1 MNERK
6 DNLQQLLNKLKK
18 NVTQIGSIDEV
29 KKRYPKAFDKL
40 ISQIKSA
47 TSEVYKEY
55 ILSALYP
62 MNALSTSEH
71 AKMQE
76 QIQEILKR
84 PEMKELASK
93 VLATVLSSYNV
104 DDVYTM
110 GSCAYVTILNEVYK
124 TYWLQHIQLRNGQ
137 YYSDL
142 LDMWY
147 EPSSSTW
154 TNGTEWS
161 FLYPPTKEEFEADI
175 APALAVCDRYLVKPV
190 ADSAMIQVAV

>member
-40 ISQIKSA
+40 INQIKSA

-62 MNALSTSEH
+62 MSRLSASEH
-71 AKMQE
+71 AKMQK
-76 QIQEILKR
+76 QIQEILR
-84 PEMKELASK
+84 CPEMKELASK
-93 VLATVLSSYNV
+93 ILATVLSSYNA
-104 DDVYTM
+104 DDVYAM

-124 TYWLQHIQLRNGQ
+124 PYWLQHIQLRDGQ

-142 LDMWY
+142 IDMWY

-190 ADSAMIQVAV
+190 ADSAMVQVAV

>member
-18 NVTQIGSIDEV
+18 NVTQIGSIGEV
-29 KKRYPKAFDKL
+29 KKRYPKAFNKL
-40 ISQIKSA
+40 VAQIKSGV
-47 TSEVYKEY
+47 SEMYREY
-55 ILSALYP
+55 ILSSLHP
-62 MNALSTSEH
+62 MKALSVSEH
-71 AKMQE
+71 TQMQK
-76 QIQEILKR
+76 QIQGILNR

-93 VLATVLSSYNV
+93 IFATVLSSYNA
-104 DDVYTM
+104 DDVYAM

-124 TYWLQHIQLRNGQ
+124 PYWLQHIQLRDGQ

-142 LDMWY
+142 IDMWY

-190 ADSAMIQVAV
+190 ADSAMVQVAV

>member
-18 NVTQIGSIDEV
+18 NVTQIGSIGEV
-29 KKRYPKAFDKL
+29 KKRYPKAFNKL
-40 ISQIKSA
+40 IAQIKSVV
-47 TSEVYKEY
+47 SEMYREY
-55 ILSALYP
+55 ILSSLHP
-62 MNALSTSEH
+62 MKALSVSEH
-71 AKMQE
+71 TQMQK
-76 QIQEILKR
+76 QIQDILNR

-93 VLATVLSSYNV
+93 IFATVLSSYNA
-104 DDVYTM
+104 DDVYAM

-124 TYWLQHIQLRNGQ
+124 PYWLQHIQLRNGQ

-142 LDMWY
+142 IDMWY

>member
-40 ISQIKSA
+40 IKQIKSA

-62 MNALSTSEH
+62 MSRLSASEH

-76 QIQEILKR
+76 QIQEILR
-84 PEMKELASK
+84 CPEMKELASK
-93 VLATVLSSYNV
+93 ILATVLSSYNA
-104 DDVYTM
+104 DDVYAM

-124 TYWLQHIQLRNGQ
+124 PYWLQHIQLRDGQ

-142 LDMWY
+142 IDMWY

-175 APALAVCDRYLVKPV
+175 APALAVCDRYLAKP
-190 ADSAMIQVAV
+190 ADSAMVQVAV

>member
-1 MNERK
+1 MKEKKER
-6 DNLQQLLNKLKK
+6 LQNLLNKLRN
-18 NVTQIGSIDEV
+18 NVNQIGSIGEV
-29 KKRYPKAFDKL
+29 KKRYPKAFNNL
-40 ISQIKSA
+40 MLQIKSA
-47 TSEVYKEY
+47 TSDVYKEY

-62 MNALSTSEH
+62 MNALSASEQ
-71 AKMQE
+71 AKM
-76 QIQEILKR
+76 
-84 PEMKELASK
+84 ASK
-93 VLATVLSSYNV
+93 ILATVLSSYNA

-124 TYWLQHIQLRNGQ
+124 TYWLQHIQLCNGK

-142 LDMWY
+142 IDMWY

>member
-1 MNERK
+1 MNEKK

-18 NVTQIGSIDEV
+18 NVTQIGSIGEV
-29 KKRYPKAFDKL
+29 KKRYPKAFNNL
-40 ISQIKSA
+40 MLQIKSA

-62 MNALSTSEH
+62 MNALSASEQ

-76 QIQEILKR
+76 QIQGILKR

-93 VLATVLSSYNV
+93 IFVTVLSSYNA
-104 DDVYTM
+104 DDVYAM
-110 GSCAYVTILNEVYK
+110 GSCAYVTILDEVYK
-124 TYWLQHIQLRNGQ
+124 SYWLKHIQLRDGQ

-190 ADSAMIQVAV
+190 ADSAMVQVAV

>member
-1 MNERK
+1 MNEKKR
-6 DNLQQLLNKLKK
+6 NLQQLLNKLRN
-18 NVTQIGSIDEV
+18 NVNQIGSIEEV
-29 KKRYPKAFDKL
+29 KKCYPKAFNKL
-40 ISQIKSA
+40 IAQIKSGV
-47 TSEVYKEY
+47 SEMYREY
-55 ILSALYP
+55 ILSSLHP
-62 MNALSTSEH
+62 MKALSVSEH
-71 AKMQE
+71 TQMQK
-76 QIQEILKR
+76 QIQGILNR

-93 VLATVLSSYNV
+93 IFVTVLSSYNA
-104 DDVYTM
+104 DDVYAM

-124 TYWLQHIQLRNGQ
+124 SYWLQHIQLRNGQ

-142 LDMWY
+142 IDMWY

-190 ADSAMIQVAV
+190 ADSAMVQVAV

>member
-1 MNERK
+1 MKEKKER
-6 DNLQQLLNKLKK
+6 LQNLLNKLRN
-18 NVTQIGSIDEV
+18 NVNQIGSIGEV
-29 KKRYPKAFDKL
+29 KKRYPKAFNNL
-40 ISQIKSA
+40 MLQIKSA
-47 TSEVYKEY
+47 TSDVYKEY

-62 MNALSTSEH
+62 MNALSASEQ

-76 QIQEILKR
+76 QIQGILKR

-93 VLATVLSSYNV
+93 IFATVLSSYNA

-161 FLYPPTKEEFEADI
+161 FF
-175 APALAVCDRYLVKPV
+175 V
-190 ADSAMIQVAV
+190 SAN

>member
-18 NVTQIGSIDEV
+18 NVTQIGSIGEV
-29 KKRYPKAFDKL
+29 KKRYPKAFNKL
-40 ISQIKSA
+40 IAQIKSVV
-47 TSEVYKEY
+47 SEMYREY
-55 ILSALYP
+55 ILSSLHP
-62 MNALSTSEH
+62 MKALSVSEH
-71 AKMQE
+71 TQMQK
-76 QIQEILKR
+76 QIQDILNR

-93 VLATVLSSYNV
+93 IFATVLSSYNA
-104 DDVYTM
+104 DDVYAM

-124 TYWLQHIQLRNGQ
+124 PYWLQHIQLRNGQ

-142 LDMWY
+142 IDMWY

-190 ADSAMIQVAV
+190 ADSAMVQVAV

>member
-1 MNERK
+1 MK
-6 DNLQQLLNKLKK
+6 
-18 NVTQIGSIDEV
+18 
-29 KKRYPKAFDKL
+29 
-40 ISQIKSA
+40 
-47 TSEVYKEY
+47 
-55 ILSALYP
+55 
-62 MNALSTSEH
+62 ALSVSEH
-71 AKMQE
+71 TQMQK
-76 QIQEILKR
+76 QIQDILNR

-93 VLATVLSSYNV
+93 IFATVLSSYNA
-104 DDVYTM
+104 DDVYAM

-124 TYWLQHIQLRNGQ
+124 PYWLQHIQLRNGQ

-142 LDMWY
+142 IDMWY

-190 ADSAMIQVAV
+190 ADSAMVQVAV

>member
-1 MNERK
+1 MNEKK

-18 NVTQIGSIDEV
+18 NVTQIGSIGEV
-29 KKRYPKAFDKL
+29 KKRYPKAFNNL
-40 ISQIKSA
+40 MLQIKSA

-62 MNALSTSEH
+62 MNALSASEQ

-76 QIQEILKR
+76 QIQGILKR

-93 VLATVLSSYNV
+93 IFITVLSSYNA
-104 DDVYTM
+104 DDVYAM
-110 GSCAYVTILNEVYK
+110 GSCAYVTILDEVYK
-124 TYWLQHIQLRNGQ
+124 SYWLKHIQLRDGQ

-190 ADSAMIQVAV
+190 ADSAMVQVAV